1 MTADQWRRLEALEQ
15 SCLGCLNEDI
25 HDAEH
30 QRDEFE
36 ITKRLSARLDEF
48 HVKHGK
54 ERRQPSEEERAE
66 DEEDGR
72 LRTEQAITLKQ
83 LELQRR
89 RLLNTV
95 RKTRLRPSCPRCTP
109 RRRSRERMA
118 QFAARLVQTRRDRA
132 ADDERWGPDGK
143 VLQERPTAAN
153 SGHDK
158 TSR

>member
-25 HDAEH
+25 HDAEY
-30 QRDEFE
+30 QRDEVE
-36 ITKRLSARLDEF
+36 ISKRLRARLDEF
-48 HVKHGK
+48 HVKHGQ

-66 DEEDGR
+66 DEADGR
-72 LRTEQAITLKQ
+72 LRTEQAIATLKQ

-109 RRRSRERMA
+109 RRRSREWIA

-132 ADDERWGPDGK
+132 ADDVRYGPEGK
-143 VLQERPTAAN
+143 VV
-153 SGHDK
+153 
-158 TSR
+158 